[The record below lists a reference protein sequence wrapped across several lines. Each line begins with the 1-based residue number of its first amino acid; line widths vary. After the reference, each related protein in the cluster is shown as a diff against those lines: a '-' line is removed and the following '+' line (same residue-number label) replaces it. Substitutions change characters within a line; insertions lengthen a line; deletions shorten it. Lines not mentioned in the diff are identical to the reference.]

1 MSQKLEEVDQ
11 GLQRGYMSVFLI
23 TYALKAQGS
32 RPGASRGIYEYIAYL
47 EQVPVQAL

>member
-1 MSQKLEEVDQ
+1 MSIFLIRYALKLKEVDQ

-32 RPGASRGIYEYIAYL
+32 RPGASMGIYEYIPY
-47 EQVPVQAL
+47 